1 MSNPPMKVDAGR
13 PTAWTYFAQV
23 GFLLA
28 LLALFTAIGAGFGA
42 RFERWHFRTGFSL
55 LQYGALG
62 GAAAAVISLIA
73 LVGLRRRGTRGE
85 MTIALLGFAIGIT
98 IFAIPLQWMMTA
110 RQVPPIHDITT
121 DTEHPPEFVA
131 LLRVREGAPNSVEY
145 GGPELAA
152 QQKKGYPDLK
162 PLLLPI
168 PPDQAFDKAL
178 AAARS
183 SGWKLVDAR
192 KEEGRIEATDT
203 TFWFGFKDDIVVRIT
218 PADPGSRIDV
228 RSVSRVGKS
237 DVGTNARRIQKYL
250 RKLEKS

>member
-121 DTEHPPEFVA
+121 D
-131 LLRVREGAPNSVEY
+131 
-145 GGPELAA
+145 
-152 QQKKGYPDLK
+152 
-162 PLLLPI
+162 